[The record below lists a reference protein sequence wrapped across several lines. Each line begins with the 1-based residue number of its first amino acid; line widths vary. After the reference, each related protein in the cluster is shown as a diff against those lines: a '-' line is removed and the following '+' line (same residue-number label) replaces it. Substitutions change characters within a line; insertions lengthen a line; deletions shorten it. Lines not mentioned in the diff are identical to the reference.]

1 MPYLNNVTTTT
12 QEIEF
17 EINLIELAYDHV
29 DSVDDLKGLLEGI
42 SSQTVDSY
50 QDELAEKVKEALC
63 EDIDNVGELIQF
75 IDNIDETVADEYR
88 QKIIEEASNLQASDL
103 IDAICSAEQDELQD
117 VLICVLNQHPKALH
131 QFLASK
137 QSLVQLAM
145 IESAQALLKDLE
157 DYF

>member
-1 MPYLNNVTTTT
+1 MAYLNNVATT
-12 QEIEF
+12 QEVEL
-17 EINLIELAYDHV
+17 EIDLIELAYNHV
-29 DSVDDLKGLLEGI
+29 DSVDELKELLGGI
-42 SSQTVDSY
+42 SSHTVDSY
-50 QDELAEKVKEALC
+50 QDELAEKAKEALY
-63 EDIDNVGELIQF
+63 EDIDNIGELIQF
-75 IDNIDETVADEYR
+75 IDHIDESVADEYR
-88 QKIIEEASNLQASDL
+88 QKIIDEASNQRASDL

-137 QSLVQLAM
+137 QSMVQLAM